1 MTGQPDGGRPVA
13 VMTGAARGIGRAA
26 ALALAGHGYDVAATI
41 VSLVTSN
48 PFVTGEVVVV
58 DGGYS
63 ATT

>member
-1 MTGQPDGGRPVA
+1 MERRARMTPLRRCVTAD
-13 VMTGAARGIGRAA
+13 
-26 ALALAGHGYDVAATI
+26 DVADTI

-48 PFVTGEVVVV
+48 PFVTGEVIVI

>member
-1 MTGQPDGGRPVA
+1 
-13 VMTGAARGIGRAA
+13 
-26 ALALAGHGYDVAATI
+26 
-41 VSLVTSN
+41 VSLLISN